1 MFKKTITYTDFD
13 NNERTETHYFNMT
26 QSELI
31 SFATEMPDDVTN
43 SLKTQGENVDPEKA
57 ALALIEK
64 IGGKGIINFIKE
76 LMLKSYGIKSEDGR
90 RFIKSKEISDEF
102 AQTIAFDEIFM
113 EFMQDEKAGSD
124 FVNAVIPA
132 SLLSKMP
139 GAGNGQVIPMK

>member
-26 QSELI
+26 QTELI
-31 SFATEMPDDVTN
+31 NFVTDMPDDVTN
-43 SLKTQGENVDPEKA
+43 SLREQGENVDPEQA

-90 RFIKSKEISDEF
+90 RFVKSKQITEEF
-102 AQTIAFDEIFM
+102 EQTIAFDEIFM
-113 EFMQDEKAGSD
+113 EFMQDEKSGSD
-124 FVNAVIPA
+124 FINAIIPA
-132 SLLSKMP
+132 SMLNKMP
-139 GAGNGQVIPMK
+139 GAKNSNILPMK